1 MENIKK
7 ILIIDDEESIRQ
19 IYHKVFSDQGFSA
32 ETAVD
37 GQEGLL
43 KAAEWKP
50 DIILLDIMLPKMSGL
65 DVLKSLK
72 NNNLT
77 KSIPVLLLTNIGD
90 ESVIKDGFK
99 YGASGYFLKVSYSPY
114 QVVEEC
120 KKYIK

>member
-19 IYHKVFSDQGFSA
+19 IYQKAFSDKGFSA